1 MVNWETTPWVSRV
14 GELVLQECWW
24 EGEGGGEKG
33 VGMDAGSVEGYGG
46 EVKGER
52 LTGEGVPLMLAA

>member
-1 MVNWETTPWVSRV
+1 MTAYGELEMTPWVSRA

-24 EGEGGGEKG
+24 EGEGGGGKG
-33 VGMDAGSVEGYGG
+33 VGGAVEGYGG